1 MDQLHPETGELSFN
15 CSGTAG
21 TVASCDWIRIELL
34 LPPRHLATAAAT
46 AAVAVA
52 VAVAAAAAARQI
64 PRISLFSLFSHLF
77 EG

>member
-1 MDQLHPETGELSFN
+1 MDQLHPGTGEFSFN
-15 CSGTAG
+15 CTG

-52 VAVAAAAAARQI
+52 VAAAAAARQI

>member
-52 VAVAAAAAARQI
+52 VAAAAAAARQI